1 MVTKNMSIRVQYGC
15 LGFGF
20 PRECAHL
27 LLVRSVNGE
36 LMDMEADH
44 WEEGVVFCALN
55 ICNIQ
60 PS

>member
-1 MVTKNMSIRVQYGC
+1 MSSMDVWG
-15 LGFGF
+15 LVF
-20 PRECAHL
+20 PESAHL